1 MRSAVSTGSHG
12 RARPHAQERADQ
24 VAASDYKVAKLVNIT
39 PITTVWLMI
48 LRTIVD
54 GV

>member
-24 VAASDYKVAKLVNIT
+24 VASDYKVAKLVNIT

-54 GV
+54 GG